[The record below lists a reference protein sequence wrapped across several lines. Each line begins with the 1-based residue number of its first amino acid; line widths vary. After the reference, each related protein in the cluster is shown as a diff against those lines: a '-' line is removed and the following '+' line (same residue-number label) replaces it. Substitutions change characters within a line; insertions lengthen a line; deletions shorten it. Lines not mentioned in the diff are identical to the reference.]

1 MCGVMHYYETSAKEN
16 INIEEAILDVLKQ
29 AIAQK
34 GEEEEY
40 VPDVVDLDT
49 VKPATSEKCSC

>member
-1 MCGVMHYYETSAKEN
+1 MHYFETSAKEN
-16 INIEEAILDVLKQ
+16 INIEAAIMDVLRQ

-34 GEEEEY
+34 AGEEEY
-40 VPDVVDLDT
+40 VPDVVDLDA

>member
-1 MCGVMHYYETSAKEN
+1 MHYYETSAKEN

-34 GEEEEY
+34 GEEEES